1 MNTQL
6 NWWWWVCMRVCK
18 PVCSLII
25 EIIHNGDWLLR
36 RWSRQLIWCVSVCL
50 SRRGWKRFI
59 ESCLHVRGLRLSA
72 QRTCLIAGCSA
83 LFGKSLT
90 FRKVAGRGEKSQIVT
105 FASNLSKQEMK
116 RAVIAN
122 NADTHVQHHVVIR
135 MTGGVTRLG
144 TTTGEGQC
152 IHRHTSLVSMTTED
166 FTLTFF
172 HYQGLIKLTGLTLSL
187 KHPP

>member
-90 FRKVAGRGEKSQIVT
+90 FRKVVGSGKNPRLSLLPRICLNRKWSERWLQITQTTSCGHQDDRRSYETRDHNRGRP
-105 FASNLSKQEMK
+105 M
-116 RAVIAN
+116 
-122 NADTHVQHHVVIR
+122 H
-135 MTGGVTRLG
+135 
-144 TTTGEGQC
+144 
-152 IHRHTSLVSMTTED
+152 IHRHTSLASMTTED
-166 FTLTFF
+166 FSLTFF
-172 HYQGLIKLTGLTLSL
+172 HFQGLIKLTGLTLSL